1 MGLFKKIFNKKEDVQ
16 PSMQNNEHLQA
27 KPHDK
32 KAVECT
38 FENTDG
44 ISLLDKHESGL
55 LDDKSFLSSFGKVK
69 VFYSTPF
76 GDHKEGGNRLF
87 VLPAQDKTA
96 YLPVFTST
104 ERAMEFYEKAGRLG
118 FLIMESSFTSF
129 LETTKKINEG
139 NTPIKLGAV
148 IDPGYYGVTIGA
160 NSLDIVID
168 MTV

>member
-1 MGLFKKIFNKKEDVQ
+1 MGLFNKIFNKKQDAQ
-16 PSMQNNEHLQA
+16 PSLQNNVYLQTE
-27 KPHDK
+27 PHDK
-32 KAVECT
+32 KALEST
-38 FENTDG
+38 IENTDG
-44 ISLLDKHESGL
+44 NSLLVKHESGL
-55 LDDKSFLSSFGKVK
+55 LDDKLFLSSFGKVK
-69 VFYSTPF
+69 VFYSTPL
-76 GDHKEGGNRLF
+76 GDHKDGGNRLF

-129 LETTKKINEG
+129 LETTKKVNEG

-160 NSLDIVID
+160 NLLDTVID

>member
-1 MGLFKKIFNKKEDVQ
+1 MGLFNKKQDLQ
-16 PSMQNNEHLQA
+16 PSMQNNS
-27 KPHDK
+27 DII
-32 KAVECT
+32 
-38 FENTDG
+38 DG
-44 ISLLDKHESGL
+44 ISLLDKHENGL

-76 GDHKEGGNRLF
+76 GDHKDGERRLF

-96 YLPVFTST
+96 YLPVFTSI

-118 FLIMESSFTSF
+118 FAIMEDSFASF
-129 LETTKKINEG
+129 LKTTKIINEG

-160 NSLDIVID
+160 NSLDAVID
-168 MTV
+168 MIL

>member
-1 MGLFKKIFNKKEDVQ
+1 MGLFNKIINRKQDAQ
-16 PSMQNNEHLQA
+16 PSMQNNAYLQA
-27 KPHDK
+27 EPHDK
-32 KAVECT
+32 KAVEST
-38 FENTDG
+38 IENTDG

-76 GDHKEGGNRLF
+76 GDHKDGGSRLF
-87 VLPAQDKTA
+87 VLPAQDETA

-104 ERAMEFYEKAGRLG
+104 ERAMEFYKKAGRLG

-129 LETTKKINEG
+129 LKTTKKVNEG

>member
-1 MGLFKKIFNKKEDVQ
+1 MGLFKKKQDSQ
-16 PSMQNNEHLQA
+16 PTMQNNA
-27 KPHDK
+27 DII
-32 KAVECT
+32 
-38 FENTDG
+38 DG

-76 GDHKEGGNRLF
+76 GDHKDGESRLF

-96 YLPVFTST
+96 YLPVFTSI
-104 ERAMEFYEKAGRLG
+104 ERAMELYEKAGRLG
-118 FLIMESSFTSF
+118 FAIMEGSFASF
-129 LETTKKINEG
+129 LETTKMINEG

-160 NSLDIVID
+160 NSLDVVID

>member
-1 MGLFKKIFNKKEDVQ
+1 MGLFNKKQDPQ
-16 PSMQNNEHLQA
+16 ASMQNNA
-27 KPHDK
+27 DII
-32 KAVECT
+32 
-38 FENTDG
+38 DG

-76 GDHKEGGNRLF
+76 GDHKDGESRLF

-96 YLPVFTST
+96 YLPVFTSI

-118 FLIMESSFTSF
+118 FAIMKGSFASF
-129 LETTKKINEG
+129 LETTKIINEG

-148 IDPGYYGVTIGA
+148 IDPGYYGVTIGV
-160 NSLDIVID
+160 NSLDAVID

>member
-1 MGLFKKIFNKKEDVQ
+1 MGLFNKEQDSQ
-16 PSMQNNEHLQA
+16 ASMQNNA
-27 KPHDK
+27 DII
-32 KAVECT
+32 
-38 FENTDG
+38 DG

-76 GDHKEGGNRLF
+76 GDHKDGESRLF
-87 VLPAQDKTA
+87 VLPDQDKTA
-96 YLPVFTST
+96 YLPVFTSI

-118 FLIMESSFTSF
+118 FAIMEGSFASF
-129 LETTKKINEG
+129 LETTKIINEG

-148 IDPGYYGVTIGA
+148 IDPGYYGVTIGV
-160 NSLDIVID
+160 NSLDAVID